1 MAGQVNGMMDGFSPT
16 REERQQKQEK
26 SGADPPDTVDPSG
39 PPPGGEQPE
48 SESQSIQQLGTPEI
62 PPMPSSIHCLNI
74 IGQIEG
80 HLILPSQN
88 KTTKYEHVIPQLV
101 AVQQSPET
109 EGLLILLNTVGGD
122 VEAGLAIAELI
133 AGVTKPKV
141 SVVLGGGHSIGIP
154 IAVAADRSFITES
167 ATMTVHPIR
176 LSGLVLGVPQTY
188 EYLEK
193 MQDRV
198 VNFVVTHSGISEQ
211 NYRRL
216 MFRTGELARDI
227 GTVLVG
233 RGAVEEKMIDEVG
246 SMGEAISALRQMI
259 EETRN
264 DDDVRTGG
272 PEEVRDDAVDDL
284 PPRGGLQD

>member
-1 MAGQVNGMMDGFSPT
+1 MDD
-16 REERQQKQEK
+16 EK
-26 SGADPPDTVDPSG
+26 IHRPRSDTDPSIDPAL
-39 PPPGGEQPE
+39 PPPQPKQPE
-48 SESQSIQQLGTPEI
+48 GEESQNIHQLGTPEI
-62 PPMPSSIHCLNI
+62 PRMPSNIHCLNI

-101 AVQQSPET
+101 AVQQSLET

-154 IAVAADRSFITES
+154 IACAADRSFITES

-198 VNFVVTHSGISEQ
+198 VKFVVSHSEISEQ

-227 GTVLVG
+227 GTILVG
-233 RGAVEEKMIDEVG
+233 SSAVEEGMIDAVG
-246 SMGEAISALRQMI
+246 SMGEAISALREMI
-259 EETRN
+259 EQQRSY
-264 DDDVRTGG
+264 DDAQAGASEG
-272 PEEVRDDAVDDL
+272 VRDDAMDNL
-284 PPRGGLQD
+284 PSRGGLQK

>member
-1 MAGQVNGMMDGFSPT
+1 MTGQVNVMMDD
-16 REERQQKQEK
+16 EK
-26 SGADPPDTVDPSG
+26 THRPRSDTDPSID
-39 PPPGGEQPE
+39 PALPRPQQPE
-48 SESQSIQQLGTPEI
+48 GEDSQNIQQLGTPEI
-62 PPMPSSIHCLNI
+62 PRMPSNIHCLNI

-154 IAVAADRSFITES
+154 IACAADRSFITES

-198 VNFVVTHSGISEQ
+198 VKFVVSHSGISEQ

-227 GTVLVG
+227 GTILVG
-233 RGAVEEKMIDEVG
+233 SNAVEEGMIDAVG
-246 SMGEAISALRQMI
+246 SMGEAISTLREMI
-259 EETRN
+259 EQQRN
-264 DDDVRTGG
+264 YDDAQAGASEG
-272 PEEVRDDAVDDL
+272 VRDDAMDNL
-284 PPRGGLQD
+284 PSRGGLQK